1 MITSKYLLNTHLLST
16 VGKHV
21 VRYAKYENVINNIG
35 KIKIKHQQTT
45 RERGSLSIRMI
56 REGLRGMITCGQGIG
71 EEV

>member
-1 MITSKYLLNTHLLST
+1 MENI
-16 VGKHV
+16 
-21 VRYAKYENVINNIG
+21 VRYAKYENVFNNIG
-35 KIKIKHQQTT
+35 KIKIKHYQTT